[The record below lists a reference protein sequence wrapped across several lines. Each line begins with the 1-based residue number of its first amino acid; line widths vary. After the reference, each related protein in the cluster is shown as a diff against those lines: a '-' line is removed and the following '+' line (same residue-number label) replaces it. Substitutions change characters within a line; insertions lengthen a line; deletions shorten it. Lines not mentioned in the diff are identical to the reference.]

1 MNLRSVYD
9 SVSAVLDGYLDVL
22 REDGGLLFN
31 VRKMCC
37 YSGAAFCHTKRKRKL
52 PSLRI
57 SQIPLIRSAGRSYA
71 VTIR

>member
-31 VRKMCC
+31 VRKM
-37 YSGAAFCHTKRKRKL
+37 
-52 PSLRI
+52 
-57 SQIPLIRSAGRSYA
+57 
-71 VTIR
+71 